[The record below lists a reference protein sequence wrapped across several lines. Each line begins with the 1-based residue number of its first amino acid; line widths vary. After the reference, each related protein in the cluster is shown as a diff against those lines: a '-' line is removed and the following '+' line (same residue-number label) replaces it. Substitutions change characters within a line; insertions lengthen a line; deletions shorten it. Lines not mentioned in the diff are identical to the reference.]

1 MSRATVRK
9 PARALHSRGGQ
20 LLQVAAPDRGALAA
34 GMRAFFKIMD
44 KWGLGYEQAS
54 TLLGQPGRSTF
65 YGWKRG
71 DIGNVVH
78 GLDLA
83 TRISYVLGIYQALEE
98 IYQQPELADGWV
110 HKPNDAFGGQSAL
123 ARMLGGHIVDLA
135 RVRDY
140 LDSQRS

>member
-1 MSRATVRK
+1 MSRAVGRK
-9 PARALHSRGGQ
+9 AVRALLSRDQ
-20 LLQVAAPDRGALAA
+20 SWRAAAPDRDALAT
-34 GMRAFFKIMD
+34 GMRAFFSIMD
-44 KWGLGYEQAS
+44 KWDLGYEQAS

-98 IYQQPELADGWV
+98 IYEQPEQADSWV

-123 ARMLGGHIVDLA
+123 ERMLGGQIIDLA
-135 RVRDY
+135 RVREY

>member
-1 MSRATVRK
+1 LDS
-9 PARALHSRGGQ
+9 SGGRS
-20 LLQVAAPDRGALAA
+20 LRAAPPDRDALAA
-34 GMRAFFKIMD
+34 GMRAFFNIMD

-54 TLLGQPGRSTF
+54 TLLGRPGRSTF

-98 IYQQPELADGWV
+98 IYEQPELADGWV
-110 HKPNDAFGGQSAL
+110 RKPSDAFGGQSAL
-123 ARMLGGHIVDLA
+123 DRMLGGQITDLA
-135 RVRDY
+135 RVREY